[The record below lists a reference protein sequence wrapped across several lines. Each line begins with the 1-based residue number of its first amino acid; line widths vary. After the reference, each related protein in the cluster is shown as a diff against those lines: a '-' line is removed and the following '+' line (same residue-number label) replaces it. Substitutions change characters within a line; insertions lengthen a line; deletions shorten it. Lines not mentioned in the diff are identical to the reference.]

1 MCADCSPVA
10 ATPDPATAASD
21 LLADFEAR
29 FDIGEVPPVPAER
42 IATSLLQLDIDEA
55 DDLRS
60 LPDAPQDQGRLS
72 GLLHVPSKTIWLD
85 RGEAARYPRRRRF
98 TIAHEI
104 GHWIL
109 HASAGYIC
117 ACRPDEI
124 VDHDRARNLRKAEA
138 EANAFAAE
146 LLMPEPLVTEHCKR
160 LRANVVALAEDF
172 DVSVPALKLRLT
184 RLSLLPKWMRSA

>member
-1 MCADCSPVA
+1 VA
-10 ATPDPATAASD
+10 ATSDPATAAGE

-29 FDIGEVPPVPAER
+29 FDLGEVPPVSAER
-42 IATSLLQLDIDEA
+42 IATSLLQLNIDEA

-72 GLLHVPSKTIWLD
+72 GLLHVPTKTIWLD
-85 RGEAARYPRRRRF
+85 RREAARYPRRRRF

-109 HASAGYIC
+109 HVSAGDVC
-117 ACRPDEI
+117 ACRPDEVI
-124 VDHDRARNLRKAEA
+124 DEDRAQQLRKVEA

-160 LRANVVALAEDF
+160 MGANVVALAEDF

-184 RLSLLPKWMRSA
+184 RLVLLPKWMRSA